1 MERGYVN
8 MALVKHGITA
18 ETPSNIL
25 LGAGAWFKGLKYEE
39 GAGWA
44 GTVLGATSG
53 GSSVKIV
60 PEVMDI
66 EVDGAVALAK
76 GLAVMQ
82 GGTGEVEVNFAEI
95 TSDILKMTTLGE
107 VLDSTSEHY
116 VEGFDC
122 IQTKNAIVEG
132 DYVENLG
139 FVGYT
144 ADQSKQIIVIVDYAL
159 CKSGFQIDPK
169 NKENAVI
176 KATFTAYGDISTDLD
191 RVPIRIYYPTESA
204 A

>member
-1 MERGYVN
+1 MG
-8 MALVKHGITA
+8 LVKHGITKN
-18 ETPSNIL
+18 TPSNIP
-25 LGAGAWFKGLKYEE
+25 LGAGTWFKGLTFTE
-39 GAGWA
+39 GTGWA

-53 GSSVKIV
+53 GSSIKIT
-60 PEVMDI
+60 PEVKDI
-66 EVDGAVALAK
+66 EIDGALALAM

-82 GGTGEVEVNFAEI
+82 GGTGEAEVNFAEI
-95 TSDILKMTTLGE
+95 TTDILKMTTLGE
-107 VLDSTSEHY
+107 VLDEASEHY

-122 IQTKNAIVEG
+122 IQTKNAILPG

-144 ADQSKQIIVIVDYAL
+144 ADQSKQIIVILDYAL

-169 NKENAVI
+169 NKENSVI
-176 KATFTAYGDISTDLD
+176 KATFTAYGDMETDLD
-191 RVPIRIYYPTESA
+191 RVPIRIYYPKESA

>member
-1 MERGYVN
+1 

-18 ETPSNIL
+18 ATPSNIP

-39 GAGWA
+39 SSGWT

-53 GSSVKIV
+53 GSSIKIT
-60 PEVMDI
+60 PEVKDI
-66 EVDGAVALAK
+66 EIDGALALAK

-82 GGTGEVEVNFAEI
+82 GGTGEAEVNFAEI
-95 TSDILKMTTLGE
+95 NKDILKMTTLGE
-107 VLDSTSEHY
+107 VLSDGDTGY

-144 ADQSKQIIVIVDYAL
+144 ADQSKQIIVILDYAL
-159 CKSGFQIDPK
+159 CKSGFQLDPK
-169 NKENAVI
+169 NKENSVV
-176 KATFTAYGDISTDLD
+176 KATFTAYGGIDTDLD
-191 RVPIRIYYPTESA
+191 KVPIRIYYPKESTV
-204 A
+204 

>member
-1 MERGYVN
+1 
-8 MALVKHGITA
+8 MALVKHGITTA
-18 ETPSNIL
+18 TPSNIP
-25 LGAGAWFKGLKYEE
+25 LGAGTWFKGLKYE
-39 GAGWA
+39 AGTGWN

-53 GSSVKIV
+53 GSSIKIV
-60 PEVMDI
+60 PEVLDI
-66 EVDGAVALAK
+66 EIDGAMALAK

-82 GGTGEVEVNFAEI
+82 GGTGEAEVNFAEI
-95 TSDILKMTTLGE
+95 NSDILKMTTLGE
-107 VLDSTSEHY
+107 ILDESSEGY

-122 IQTKNAIVEG
+122 IQTKNSIQEG

-144 ADQSKQIIVIVDYAL
+144 ADQSKQIIVILDYAL

-176 KATFTAYGDISTDLD
+176 KATFTAYGDIDTDLD
-191 RVPIRIYYPTESA
+191 KVPVRIYYPKSA
-204 A
+204 TV

>member
-1 MERGYVN
+1 
-8 MALVKHGITA
+8 MALVKHGITTA
-18 ETPSNIL
+18 TPSNIP
-25 LGAGAWFKGLKYEE
+25 LGAGAWFKGLKYEDE
-39 GAGWA
+39 AGWT

-53 GSSVKIV
+53 GSSIKIT
-60 PEVMDI
+60 PEVKDI
-66 EVDGAVALAK
+66 EIDGALALAK

-82 GGTGEVEVNFAEI
+82 GGTGEAEVNFAEI
-95 TSDILKMTTLGE
+95 NSDILKMTTLGE
-107 VLDSTSEHY
+107 VLSEADEGY

-144 ADQSKQIIVIVDYAL
+144 ADQSKQIIVILDYAL

-169 NKENAVI
+169 NKENSVI
-176 KATFTAYGDISTDLD
+176 KATFTAYGGIYTDLD
-191 RVPIRIYYPTESA
+191 RVPIRIYYPTA
-204 A
+204 KTV

>member
-1 MERGYVN
+1 

-18 ETPSNIL
+18 STPSNIP
-25 LGAGAWFKGLKYEE
+25 LGAGTWFKNLTYAE
-39 GAGWA
+39 GGWA

-53 GSSVKIV
+53 GSSIKIT
-60 PEVMDI
+60 PEVLDI
-66 EVDGAVALAK
+66 EIDGAMALAK

-82 GGTGEVEVNFAEI
+82 GGTGEAEVNFAEI
-95 TSDILKMTTLGE
+95 NKDILKMTTLGE
-107 VLDSTSEHY
+107 ILTEESEGY
-116 VEGFDC
+116 VAGFDC

-144 ADQSKQIIVIVDYAL
+144 ADQSKQIIVIMDYAL

-169 NKENAVI
+169 NKENSVI
-176 KATFTAYGDISTDLD
+176 KATFTAYGGIDTDLD
-191 RVPIRIYYPTESA
+191 RVPIRIYYPTEQTV
-204 A
+204 